1 MSPAAE
7 PVRVCF
13 VCLGNIC
20 RSPTAEAVMTRLVH
34 EAGLTGRVEV
44 ESAGTGGWHVGDLPD
59 ERARA
64 EARRRGIE
72 MTSRARQLHVG
83 DLSYFDLVVAMD
95 RRNLADVGDL
105 VVDPAHRD
113 KVVLLRT
120 FDPATADDPTHPDA
134 LDVPDPYYGGPDG
147 FAHVFDLVEAACRG
161 LLAHLQAHH
170 LADGHGTD
178 VATGAGADA
187 ATEADRPAPG

>member
-1 MSPAAE
+1 MSPADE

-34 EAGLTGRVEV
+34 DAGLADRVEV
-44 ESAGTGGWHVGDLPD
+44 ESAGTGGWHVGDPPD

-72 MTSRARQLHVG
+72 MTSRARQFHVG
-83 DLSYFDLVVAMD
+83 DFSYFDVVVAMD
-95 RRNLADVGDL
+95 RRNLGDL
-105 VVDPAHRD
+105 HDLALEPAHRD

-120 FDPATADDPTHPDA
+120 FDPASSADPAHPDDPVEPADPDA

-147 FAHVFDLVEAACRG
+147 FAHVFDFVEAVCRG
-161 LLAHLQAHH
+161 LLVHLEEHH
-170 LADGHGTD
+170 LADG
-178 VATGAGADA
+178 AT
-187 ATEADRPAPG
+187 PG